1 MLCGYRTPTQ
11 AEIPGPL
18 LQNKSLYYTDKGESC
33 FDEVHVWTGSAREDV
48 ALEPF
53 KRWAEDEL
61 HMDPETN
68 PAVHDWDPELM
79 RSIIDRQRKK
89 VRKARKEGKRV
100 PQMCMVCDDLADQK
114 SAMGSGLLK
123 ELMMRGRHS
132 WISTILST
140 QKLRCIDHACRL
152 QATCLATFK
161 VRCLKDWL
169 VVLEEFTAAV
179 DPKVLQKCMI

>member
-1 MLCGYRTPTQ
+1 MLRTN
-11 AEIPGPL
+11 L
-18 LQNKSLYYTDKGESC
+18 LQIKSLYHADKGESC

-48 ALEPF
+48 ALEPS
-53 KRWAEDEL
+53 KKWAEDEL
-61 HMDPETN
+61 HMDPEKN

-100 PQMCMVCDDLADQK
+100 PQMAMVCDDLADSK

-140 QKLRCIDHACRL
+140 QKLR
-152 QATCLATFK
+152 
-161 VRCLKDWL
+161 
-169 VVLEEFTAAV
+169 
-179 DPKVLQKCMI
+179 